1 MGYLITEQ
9 INDITKECEN
19 PTIIESFR
27 KANKII
33 NNPKYKNIICSISGG
48 ADSDVMLDLCY
59 RVDISKKIDY
69 VFFDTGLE
77 YKATRDHLDY
87 LENKYGIEISRQRP
101 TKPIPYT
108 TKHYG
113 QPFLSKNV
121 SEYIKRLQKHGF
133 KWEDEPFDVLYKKY
147 PKCKVALKWWCNAW
161 GIDGRKS
168 QFDIS
173 YNKYLKEFMIQ
184 NPPNFNISNICCK
197 YAKKD
202 VVSRYIKEHDCDLSI
217 FGVRK
222 AEGGARATAYKT
234 CYSVHDKGVD
244 YYRPLFWYSDND
256 REEYEKVFG
265 ITHSKC
271 YTEYGLVR
279 TGCVGCPY
287 GLKLNQ
293 ELEIIKKYEPNLYT
307 ATCNIFKDS
316 YEYTKQ
322 YREFQKKQK
331 ELQKENKYND

>member
-1 MGYLITEQ
+1 MSFLTDEQ
-9 INDITKECEN
+9 IKDLIGDCQN
-19 PTIIESFR
+19 PTIYESFR

-33 NNPKYKNIICSISGG
+33 NDPKYKSIICSVSGG
-48 ADSDVMLDLCY
+48 ADSDVMLDLCH
-59 RVDISKKIDY
+59 RVDVNKKVTY
-69 VFFDTGLE
+69 VFFNTGLE
-77 YKATRDHLDY
+77 YKATREHLSY
-87 LENKYGIEISRQRP
+87 LEDKYGIEISRQRP

-113 QPFLSKNV
+113 QPFISKRV
-121 SEYIKRLQKHGF
+121 SGYIERLQKHDF
-133 KWEDEPFDVLYKKY
+133 KWEDESFDVLYKRY
-147 PKCKVALKWWCNAW
+147 PRCKAALRWWCNAW
-161 GIDGRKS
+161 DADGKS
-168 QFDIS
+168 QFGIS
-173 YNKYLKEFMIQ
+173 QNKYLKEFMVQ
-184 NPPNFNISNICCK
+184 NPPTFRISSICCQ

-202 VVSRYIKEHDCDLSI
+202 VAHRYVKERHADLSI
-217 FGVRK
+217 IGVRK

-322 YREFQKKQK
+322 YREFQKQQK
-331 ELQKENKYND
+331 ELLKGK